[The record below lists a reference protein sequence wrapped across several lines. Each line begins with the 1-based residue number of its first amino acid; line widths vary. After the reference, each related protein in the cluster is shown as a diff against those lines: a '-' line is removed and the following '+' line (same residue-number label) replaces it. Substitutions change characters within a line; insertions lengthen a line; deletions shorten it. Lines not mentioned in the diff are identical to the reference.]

1 MVIWTSLQA
10 CGVVLPFA
18 ISTSICRSSVTICSG
33 LYLLIDM
40 TGLPPQVNSLSFHL
54 VQKSPV
60 RSLRGRWG
68 FEPFVGPSFHLR
80 SAHSANWI
88 IPPADRDAVIVGR
101 DDSIHLQSPSAACV
115 EKITVATASGEEVK
129 TTWKIGKADEL
140 ELQIPLKDKTAGVV
154 KLKVKQYGLA
164 EPD

>member
-60 RSLRGRWG
+60 RSPRITRKLARQVNTSAFIGSNVPTRRHANGESLITAAMSFTRGYFVQGSFQRTPVRVKNGRKSSIDFNDGSTFLRMIA
-68 FEPFVGPSFHLR
+68 PYR
-80 SAHSANWI
+80 S
-88 IPPADRDAVIVGR
+88 
-101 DDSIHLQSPSAACV
+101 
-115 EKITVATASGEEVK
+115 E
-129 TTWKIGKADEL
+129 
-140 ELQIPLKDKTAGVV
+140 
-154 KLKVKQYGLA
+154 
-164 EPD
+164 

>member
-60 RSLRGRWG
+60 RSAAAADADRRIHPGVPG
-68 FEPFVGPSFHLR
+68 DSGGSAIGKLR
-80 SAHSANWI
+80 SN
-88 IPPADRDAVIVGR
+88 RDAGGR
-101 DDSIHLQSPSAACV
+101 DV
-115 EKITVATASGEEVK
+115 VARNPGEHALGQRSGIRGEGTAEVAGECGDRNVVHRARK
-129 TTWKIGKADEL
+129 
-140 ELQIPLKDKTAGVV
+140 PLGERV
-154 KLKVKQYGLA
+154 L
-164 EPD
+164 

>member
-60 RSLRGRWG
+60 RSTSLNRY
-68 FEPFVGPSFHLR
+68 
-80 SAHSANWI
+80 I
-88 IPPADRDAVIVGR
+88 
-101 DDSIHLQSPSAACV
+101 AA
-115 EKITVATASGEEVK
+115 KK
-129 TTWKIGKADEL
+129 
-140 ELQIPLKDKTAGVV
+140 IPLPPLVRIGGVRVRLWNSKDIAKVRALLP
-154 KLKVKQYGLA
+154 KLKNGRKLRYKKA
-164 EPD
+164 KKKK

>member
-60 RSLRGRWG
+60 RSMRSDNGPEFVAKELRKWLGNVG
-68 FEPFVGPSFHLR
+68 TGTLYIEPGSPWENGYCESFNGKLR
-80 SAHSANWI
+80 
-88 IPPADRDAVIVGR
+88 D
-101 DDSIHLQSPSAACV
+101 
-115 EKITVATASGEEVK
+115 
-129 TTWKIGKADEL
+129 
-140 ELQIPLKDKTAGVV
+140 
-154 KLKVKQYGLA
+154 
-164 EPD
+164 

>member
-60 RSLRGRWG
+60 RSDICPITLTLDSLDVFTSDLHRLR
-68 FEPFVGPSFHLR
+68 
-80 SAHSANWI
+80 A
-88 IPPADRDAVIVGR
+88 
-101 DDSIHLQSPSAACV
+101 
-115 EKITVATASGEEVK
+115 
-129 TTWKIGKADEL
+129 
-140 ELQIPLKDKTAGVV
+140 AGVLQEGDLPWAV
-154 KLKVKQYGLA
+154 CLTDLWA
-164 EPD
+164 IS

>member
-60 RSLRGRWG
+60 RSVVKVLIQVLIRLLLV
-68 FEPFVGPSFHLR
+68 EPFLDIPAIVVGSVSHR
-80 SAHSANWI
+80 
-88 IPPADRDAVIVGR
+88 RE
-101 DDSIHLQSPSAACV
+101 Q
-115 EKITVATASGEEVK
+115 
-129 TTWKIGKADEL
+129 L
-140 ELQIPLKDKTAGVV
+140 ESIPL
-154 KLKVKQYGLA
+154 
-164 EPD
+164 

>member
-60 RSLRGRWG
+60 RSLTRNFLLLLVGLDWVGLLLAG
-68 FEPFVGPSFHLR
+68 FRLRVVGSGAWR
-80 SAHSANWI
+80 S
-88 IPPADRDAVIVGR
+88 G
-101 DDSIHLQSPSAACV
+101 LGGPSAASSLSRFR
-115 EKITVATASGEEVK
+115 TN
-129 TTWKIGKADEL
+129 
-140 ELQIPLKDKTAGVV
+140 
-154 KLKVKQYGLA
+154 
-164 EPD
+164 

>member
-60 RSLRGRWG
+60 RSKADAT
-68 FEPFVGPSFHLR
+68 FEGLKQVLYEPEDRIAIQTVDPT
-80 SAHSANWI
+80 
-88 IPPADRDAVIVGR
+88 PPK
-101 DDSIHLQSPSAACV
+101 SLQSIAEIHIQAA
-115 EKITVATASGEEVK
+115 A
-129 TTWKIGKADEL
+129 L
-140 ELQIPLKDKTAGVV
+140 
-154 KLKVKQYGLA
+154 
-164 EPD
+164 